1 MKIFAVGDL
10 HLSKSGEK
18 PMDIFGAA
26 WHNHAER
33 ICENWKE
40 RVTDDDIV
48 LVPGDLSWAM
58 RLEEAYFD
66 LHDIMCLPG
75 KKVFVR
81 GNHDYW
87 WSSIS
92 KVRNAFSEFPNTY
105 FLQND
110 SVLIDGIAFAGTRG
124 WLCPQSSEYK
134 KQKDEPIYSREILRL
149 EMSLNTLPLGC
160 PRILLMHFPP
170 MADKNCPTGF
180 TDLIEKHG
188 VNNVVYGH
196 LHGASA
202 ALGFNGDLRN
212 VRYTLC
218 SADHIGFSP
227 VEVNL
232 SDTRGV
238 DDAYNE
244 E

>member
-1 MKIFAVGDL
+1 
-10 HLSKSGEK
+10 
-18 PMDIFGAA
+18 
-26 WHNHAER
+26 
-33 ICENWKE
+33 
-40 RVTDDDIV
+40 
-48 LVPGDLSWAM
+48 
-58 RLEEAYFD
+58 
-66 LHDIMCLPG
+66 
-75 KKVFVR
+75 
-81 GNHDYW
+81 
-87 WSSIS
+87 
-92 KVRNAFSEFPNTY
+92 
-105 FLQND
+105 
-110 SVLIDGIAFAGTRG
+110 
-124 WLCPQSSEYK
+124 
-134 KQKDEPIYSREILRL
+134 
-149 EMSLNTLPLGC
+149 
-160 PRILLMHFPP
+160 MHFPP

-238 DDAYNE
+238 DDAYSE